1 MNTDLDKFMD
11 SLKIQDKPEDMPTL
25 ECLAFTEQ
33 VFPLTKQQEQEG
45 WKSSITNYELAHWYQ
60 DGDDWQIKVHVWVI
74 DYPEMLVVNGNSRN
88 HFQLFDEDDVM
99 ISEGS
104 LEDTP
109 LVEG

>member
-45 WKSSITNYELAHWYQ
+45 WKSNITSYELDYWYQ
-60 DGDDWQIKVHVWVI
+60 DGDAWQIKVKVSII
-74 DYPEMLVVNGNSRN
+74 DYPEMFTVLGNNHN
-88 HFQLFDEDDVM
+88 HFQIIDEDDVI
-99 ISEGS
+99 ISEGT

>member
-25 ECLAFTEQ
+25 ECLAFMEQ

-45 WKSSITNYELAHWYQ
+45 TKSNITGYELDHWYQ
-60 DGDDWQIKVHVWVI
+60 DGDDWQIKVKVSII
-74 DYPEMLVVNGNSRN
+74 DYPEEFTVLGNNHN
-88 HFQLFDEDDVM
+88 HFQVIDEDDVI
-99 ISEGS
+99 ISEGE